1 MSIGRDAAPA
11 YSEELR
17 SSNIARTTST
27 YDVDRLGEFTL
38 SYKK

>member
-11 YSEELR
+11 YSEALR

-27 YDVDRLGEFTL
+27 YDVVRLGEFTL
-38 SYKK
+38 SYM